1 MTMEGP
7 MLTTILRRSARVS
20 VGVLAAGM
28 LVGLAAPAVADAPV
42 TRIAAEAQLPASA
55 GASVTA
61 DAATLLPADS
71 RADRRKE
78 RLHNRVALRLV
89 NEERAKA
96 GCAPLQKVDKL
107 QTAASQHSAEQ
118 AGRDRMGHDGNNGST
133 INDRLKGL
141 GYSSWW
147 ENVAQAPDAQA
158 VVNAWMNS
166 PTHRSAIL
174 NCAYTQT
181 GLDSEKSD
189 ASGKWY
195 WTQTFG
201 S

>member
-1 MTMEGP
+1 MI
-7 MLTTILRRSARVS
+7 TTVIQRSTRVLI
-20 VGVLAAGM
+20 GVLAAGT
-28 LVGLAAPAVADAPV
+28 LVGLAAPA
-42 TRIAAEAQLPASA
+42 AAEV
-55 GASVTA
+55 SVTPTA
-61 DAATLLPADS
+61 AATQLPADS
-71 RADRRKE
+71 HADRRKE
-78 RLHNRVALRLV
+78 RLHNRLALKLV

-107 QTAASQHSAEQ
+107 QTAASRHSAEQ
-118 AGRDRMGHDGNNGST
+118 ANRDRMGHDGNNGST
-133 INDRLKGL
+133 IDDRLKGL

-174 NCAYTQT
+174 NCAYKET

-195 WTQTFG
+195 WTETFG
-201 S
+201 G